1 MISVADYL
9 QHDGLGLA
17 ELVRKKEVT
26 PAELLEVAIQRA
38 EAVNPKLNAIVRPL
52 YEHARQR
59 VKAPLEGPFA
69 GVPFLLKDLINE
81 LAGVPTTQGSAFFM
95 DYVPQ
100 QDSELVRRYQA
111 AGLVI
116 FGKTNTP
123 ELGLTPWTEPALFG
137 PARNPWNLAH
147 TPGGSS
153 GGSGAAVAAGIV
165 PMANG
170 GDGGGSLRVPAS
182 ACGLVGLK
190 PTRGRIPAGP
200 VRGENWQGS
209 ASEHILSRSVRDT
222 AAMLDATG
230 QPEPGSPYQTLP
242 DAKSFLEQMQKPP
255 RKLRIAYSGVPMMG
269 EGMHEECLRGLQA
282 SVTLLKELGH
292 ELIEDAPVIPRE
304 EFGAAFARMVC
315 VETAADYAAY
325 CRASGKKYDAS
336 EVESVTEAQRR
347 IGLAITAPEM
357 SLSQRTLAHHTRRI
371 GQWFEGYDAL
381 LQPTVGMPP
390 FKIGAMKPT
399 GLDALQMNLLNH
411 LPIARIAKSPAML
424 MGFASK
430 TFSWMTNTG
439 VYNVT
444 GQPSISL
451 PLHWSADGLPVG
463 MMLTSRFGH
472 DGLLLQL
479 AAQLEQA
486 QPWFNK
492 RPKIK

>member
-1 MISVADYL
+1 MISIEEYM

-26 PAELLEVAIQRA
+26 AAELLDAAIQRA
-38 EAVNPKLNAIVRPL
+38 DAVNPKINAIVRPL
-52 YEHARQR
+52 HEPARRR
-59 VKAPLEGPFA
+59 VSQPLEGPFA

-95 DYVPQ
+95 DYTPQ
-100 QDSELVRRYQA
+100 QDTELVRRYQA

-153 GGSGAAVAAGIV
+153 GGSAAAVAAGIV

-170 GDGGGSLRVPAS
+170 GDGGGSIRVPAA

-190 PTRGRIPAGP
+190 PTRGRIPTGP
-200 VRGENWQGS
+200 TRGELWQGS
-209 ASEHILSRSVRDT
+209 ATEHVITRSVRDT
-222 AAMLDATG
+222 AAMLDVTG
-230 QPEPGSPYQTLP
+230 QPEAGSPYQTLP
-242 DAKSFLEQMQKPP
+242 DAKTFLEQIQKSPK
-255 RKLRIAYSGVPMMG
+255 KLRIAYSAAPMMG
-269 EGMHEECLRGLQA
+269 EGMHEECIKGLQA

-292 ELIEDAPVIPRE
+292 ELIEDAPTIPRE

-325 CRASGKKYDAS
+325 CRASGKKYDPS
-336 EVESVTEAQRR
+336 QVETGTEAQRR
-347 IGLAITAPEM
+347 IGQAITATEM
-357 SLSQRTLAHHTRRI
+357 SLAQRTLAYHTRRI

-381 LQPTVGMPP
+381 LQPTMGMPP
-390 FKIGAMKPT
+390 FKVGAMNPK
-399 GLDALQMNLLNH
+399 GFDALQMNLLNR

-430 TFSWMTNTG
+430 TFGWMTNTG

-451 PLHWSADGLPVG
+451 PLHWSKEGLPVG
-463 MMLTSRFGH
+463 MMLTSRFGR

-486 QPWFNK
+486 QPWYAK
-492 RPKIK
+492 RPKLK